1 MKTTIEVPDQLA
13 KQIKAYA
20 AERGLSMREV
30 HERALRALLTASKAS
45 SSGFRLKMI
54 TTDGEGLQVPGGWS
68 SIRSMIYPDGV
79 E

>member
-1 MKTTIEVPDQLA
+1 MKTTIELPDQLA

-30 HERALRALLTASKAS
+30 HERALRSLLTAPQGS
-45 SSGFRLKMI
+45 SSGFRLKTI
-54 TTDGEGLQVPGGWS
+54 TTDGKGIQVADGWP
-68 SIRSMIYPDGV
+68 SIRSMIYPDTA